1 MNSRIDEFRPGAK
14 IEEWL
19 HSCIRCGTCKYQ
31 FLEYSPS
38 CPSGD
43 HFGFESYFASGRI
56 WLARGLKS
64 SQIEWDESLIDPI
77 FACTTCGACEVQCHA
92 PHQEH
97 IVELI
102 EDLRA
107 LAVENIGA
115 VAAHEKF
122 RKSIEEKYNP
132 YDAVHHNR
140 ELVKTHDLPDHD
152 DTVLFVGCTSNYRE
166 NQIRDAAISVLKK
179 AGVEFTIADEQCC
192 GSPLIRTG
200 QRELVRGLAK
210 HNAEAIQEVGASRL
224 VTTCAGC
231 YRTLSLDYQ
240 KLNHDLGVNILHIT
254 HLLEELLGTGALTIE
269 ESNNLGHVA
278 YHDPCHLGRHMG
290 EYESPR
296 RILSMLPVKLVEM
309 TGREKENAWCCG
321 AGGGAKAAYGEWAVE
336 TARKRIHQAVQAGAD
351 MLVSTCPFCSR
362 NLRDASGSSGVQ
374 VVDLIELVDR
384 VT

>member
-1 MNSRIDEFRPGAK
+1 MSDLESGKK

-31 FLEYSPS
+31 FLEYGPS
-38 CPSGD
+38 CPSGE

-56 WLARGLKS
+56 WLARGIKT
-64 SQIEWDESLIDPI
+64 SQIEWDESLLDPV
-77 FACTTCGACEVQCHA
+77 FACTTCGSCEVQCHA

-107 LAVENIGA
+107 LAVENFGA
-115 VAAHEKF
+115 VEAHVKF
-122 RKSIEEKYNP
+122 RKAIEERYNP
-132 YDAVHHNR
+132 YNEVHHNR
-140 ELVKTHDLPDHD
+140 ELVQIHDLPEHA

-179 AGVEFTIADEQCC
+179 AGVEFTIADERCC
-192 GSPLIRTG
+192 GSPLLRTG
-200 QRELVRGLAK
+200 QRELVKDLAE
-210 HNAEAIQEVGASRL
+210 HNAKAIQEVGASRL

-231 YRTLSLDYQ
+231 YKTLSSDYQ
-240 KLNHDLGVNILHIT
+240 KMKHDLGVDVLHIT
-254 HLLEELLGTGALTIE
+254 HLLEELLRTGALAIDH
-269 ESNNLGHVA
+269 SSNLGGVA

-296 RILSMLPVKLVEM
+296 HILSKLPVTYLEM
-309 TGREKENAWCCG
+309 KDKERENAWCCG
-321 AGGGAKAAYGEWAVE
+321 AGGGAKAAYGDWAIE
-336 TARKRIHQAVQAGAD
+336 TGRKRIQQVEEVGAN

-362 NLRDASGSSGVQ
+362 NLRDASDSSDVQ

-384 VT
+384 VTWH